1 MTSPV
6 SILTGPQAS
15 KGMRG
20 QPDCDQT
27 ADERLRVRHAS
38 STSNTVA

>member
-6 SILTGPQAS
+6 SILTARNRP

-20 QPDCDQT
+20 QPDCDQS
-27 ADERLRVRHAS
+27 ADERLRVRHTS